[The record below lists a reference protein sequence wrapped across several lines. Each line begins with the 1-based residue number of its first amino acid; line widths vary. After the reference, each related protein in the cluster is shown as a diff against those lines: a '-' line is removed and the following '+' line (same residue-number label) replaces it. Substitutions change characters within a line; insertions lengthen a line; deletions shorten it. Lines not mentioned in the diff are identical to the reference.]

1 MSQLKQSFLTKGHFM
16 SKNIVTVPEF
26 SSELISEITSFVKEE
41 LAKNERRA
49 IATDTIVRR
58 YACRVPEMKDH
69 VFKKQLSKDLSIG
82 KFDGLT
88 MKIGKGGG
96 IGLDDG
102 VLPAPR
108 KPRRSKVAEASYE
121 ASEVEIGSMSY
132 VLPMSAD
139 RLKAMFIDIFSIQAD
154 DAGEI
159 LIGDE
164 RFSSVDENVIK
175 YMNGLA
181 SHMIR
186 NSLVSISYD
195 DIDAEDERKSA

>member
-1 MSQLKQSFLTKGHFM
+1 M
-16 SKNIVTVPEF
+16 SKNIVIVPEF
-26 SSELISEITSFVKEE
+26 SSELISEISSYVKEE

-49 IATDTIVRR
+49 VPTDTIVRR

-69 VFKKQLSKDLSIG
+69 VFKKQLSKDLAAG
-82 KFDGLT
+82 KFEGLA

-102 VLPAPR
+102 ILPAPR
-108 KPRRSKVAEASYE
+108 KPRRSKLAENSYE

-139 RLKAMFIDIFSIQAD
+139 RLKVMFTDIFSIKSD

-164 RFSSVDENVIK
+164 RFSSSDENVVS
-175 YMNGLA
+175 YMNNMA

-195 DIDAEDERKSA
+195 DIDSEEERKSA